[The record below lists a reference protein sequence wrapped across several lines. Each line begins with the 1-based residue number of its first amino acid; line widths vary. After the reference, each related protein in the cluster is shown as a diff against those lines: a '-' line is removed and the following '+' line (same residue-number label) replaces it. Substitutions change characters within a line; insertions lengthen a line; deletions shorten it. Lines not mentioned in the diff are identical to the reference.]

1 MERRRRTTT
10 VVDKPS
16 EYEQLRLDNIGRNE
30 QFLYGLGIEKLCSG
44 SQKEQKQISDKK
56 RKQNSTDQPQQPTR
70 KSLRVT
76 NDEVVLEPVHG
87 NLVPLKPLRL
97 QCKFCKIWS
106 FVVPLPLAE
115 AWLAKHL
122 EDNATCIEIRKK
134 EIGFEIDSHWH
145 AKDQR
150 FDTHKRSQEATN
162 VLTLLVLQ

>member
-1 MERRRRTTT
+1 MERRRRTTE

-16 EYEQLRLDNIGRNE
+16 EYEQFRLNNIARRE
-30 QFLYGLGIEKLCSG
+30 KYLLDLGIEGLCSG
-44 SQKEQKQISDKK
+44 PQKEQKQISDKK
-56 RKQNSTDQPQQPTR
+56 RKQNSTDQLQQPTR

-76 NDEVVLEPVHG
+76 NDELVHEPLHG
-87 NLVPLKPLRL
+87 KLVPLKPLRL